1 LFPNWEHF
9 PHGGGM
15 LTHGAIWDA
24 LDALAARHGLSTSG
38 LARLAGLDATAF
50 NRSKRVS
57 KDGRE
62 RWPST
67 ESVAKVLEA
76 TGETFDAFLSRGGAY
91 VQSNEP
97 QGRFVP
103 LLGLAQA
110 GSGGFF
116 DSAGHPSGQGWDEV
130 QLPTAAEDGTYALE
144 VSGDSMTPLYREG
157 DRVIVSP
164 GEQVRRGDRVV
175 VKTRQGE
182 VMIKILAR
190 QTARTVELH
199 SVNPDY
205 APRVVSADDVEWI
218 ARIVWASQ

>member
-1 LFPNWEHF
+1 
-9 PHGGGM
+9 M

-24 LDALAARHGLSTSG
+24 IDALALRHGISVSG

-67 ESVAKVLEA
+67 ESIAKVLDA
-76 TGETFDAFLSRGGAY
+76 TGEGFDSFITAGGAY
-91 VQSNEP
+91 MQLAGLRPS
-97 QGRFVP
+97 VP

-116 DSAGHPSGQGWDEV
+116 DSAGHPAGQGWDEV
-130 QLPTAAEDGTYALE
+130 QLPAAIEDGTYALE
-144 VSGDSMTPLYREG
+144 VSGDSMLPLYREG

-164 GEQVRRGDRVV
+164 TEQVRRGDRVV
-175 VKTRQGE
+175 VRTRQGE
-182 VMIKILAR
+182 VMIKVLAR
-190 QTARTVELH
+190 QTAKTLELH

-205 APRVVSADDVEWI
+205 LPRVVPVADVEWI